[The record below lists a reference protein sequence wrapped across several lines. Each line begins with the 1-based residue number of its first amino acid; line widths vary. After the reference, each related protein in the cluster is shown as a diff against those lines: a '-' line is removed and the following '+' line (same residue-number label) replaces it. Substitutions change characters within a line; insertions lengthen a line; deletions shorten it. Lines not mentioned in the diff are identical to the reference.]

1 MTCPGPTAHSQESAT
16 CVPTLGPFSLPWSS
30 SLFLSLSCSYHA
42 RFPPQKLLPCETKP
56 VSLQEIMATQQN
68 GCVKSV
74 AEASEL
80 TLGPTCPHHVPV
92 QVEQDEEPAAPSL
105 DHCTIE
111 ISELET
117 NV

>member
-1 MTCPGPTAHSQESAT
+1 MTYQAPTAHGGKLISWFPALCLFSRPQCLPSIPPAAT
-16 CVPTLGPFSLPWSS
+16 KAC
-30 SLFLSLSCSYHA
+30 
-42 RFPPQKLLPCETKP
+42 FPPQKLPPCETKP
-56 VSLQEIMATQQN
+56 VSLQEIVATQQN

-92 QVEQDEEPAAPSL
+92 QVEQDEEPAAASL
-105 DHCTIE
+105 NHCTIE

>member
-1 MTCPGPTAHSQESAT
+1 M
-16 CVPTLGPFSLPWSS
+16 SL
-30 SLFLSLSCSYHA
+30 
-42 RFPPQKLLPCETKP
+42 R
-56 VSLQEIMATQQN
+56 EILATQQN

-74 AEASEL
+74 ASASEL
-80 TLGPTCPHHVPV
+80 TLGPACPHHTPI
-92 QVEQDEEPAAPSL
+92 QVEQEKGLAMASS

>member
-1 MTCPGPTAHSQESAT
+1 
-16 CVPTLGPFSLPWSS
+16 
-30 SLFLSLSCSYHA
+30 
-42 RFPPQKLLPCETKP
+42 
-56 VSLQEIMATQQN
+56 MATQQN

-74 AEASEL
+74 AEAAEL
-80 TLGPTCPHHVPV
+80 TLGPSCPHHVPV
-92 QVEQDEEPAAPSL
+92 QVEQDEEPATASL

>member
-1 MTCPGPTAHSQESAT
+1 MVPSPKLTCSNHLQ
-16 CVPTLGPFSLPWSS
+16 SLLLLSNLT
-30 SLFLSLSCSYHA
+30 SLL
-42 RFPPQKLLPCETKP
+42 QKLPPCETKP
-56 VSLQEIMATQQN
+56 VSLQEIVATQQN

-80 TLGPTCPHHVPV
+80 TLGPACPHHIPV
-92 QVEQDEEPAAPSL
+92 QVEQDEDLAMASL

>member
-1 MTCPGPTAHSQESAT
+1 MSVFVEGVWEIDSFLF
-16 CVPTLGPFSLPWSS
+16 CVSS
-30 SLFLSLSCSYHA
+30 
-42 RFPPQKLLPCETKP
+42 PQKPLPCETKP
-56 VSLQEIMATQQN
+56 VSLQEIVATQQN

-74 AEASEL
+74 AEAAEL
-80 TLGPTCPHHVPV
+80 TLGPSCPHHVPV
-92 QVEQDEEPAAPSL
+92 QVEQDEEPATTSL

>member
-1 MTCPGPTAHSQESAT
+1 M
-16 CVPTLGPFSLPWSS
+16 
-30 SLFLSLSCSYHA
+30 
-42 RFPPQKLLPCETKP
+42 
-56 VSLQEIMATQQN
+56 SLQEIMATQQN

-92 QVEQDEEPAAPSL
+92 QVEQDEEPAALSL

>member
-1 MTCPGPTAHSQESAT
+1 M
-16 CVPTLGPFSLPWSS
+16 
-30 SLFLSLSCSYHA
+30 
-42 RFPPQKLLPCETKP
+42 
-56 VSLQEIMATQQN
+56 SLQEIMASQQN

-80 TLGPTCPHHVPV
+80 TLGPACPHHIPV
-92 QVEQDEEPAAPSL
+92 QVEQNEESAATCL

>member
-1 MTCPGPTAHSQESAT
+1 MWFPALACSVLPGVYPQ
-16 CVPTLGPFSLPWSS
+16 PLLLLPRPISL
-30 SLFLSLSCSYHA
+30 
-42 RFPPQKLLPCETKP
+42 PQKLQLCETTP

-92 QVEQDEEPAAPSL
+92 QVEQDEELATPSL

-117 NV
+117 TV

>member
-1 MTCPGPTAHSQESAT
+1 MSVGKPITCFPALCSFSPPWCLTTVPPAAT
-16 CVPTLGPFSLPWSS
+16 KAC
-30 SLFLSLSCSYHA
+30 
-42 RFPPQKLLPCETKP
+42 FPPQKLPPCETQP
-56 VSLQEIMATQQN
+56 VSLQEIVAAQQN

-80 TLGPTCPHHVPV
+80 TLGPACPHHVPV
-92 QVEQDEEPAAPSL
+92 QVEQDEEPAATSL

>member
-1 MTCPGPTAHSQESAT
+1 MAPAPETAQWCLPSVPPSANKA
-16 CVPTLGPFSLPWSS
+16 PLP
-30 SLFLSLSCSYHA
+30 L
-42 RFPPQKLLPCETKP
+42 QKLLSCETKP
-56 VSLQEIMATQQN
+56 VTLQEIVATQQN

-80 TLGPTCPHHVPV
+80 TLGPMCPHHIPV
-92 QVEQDEEPAAPSL
+92 QVEQDEELTTASL